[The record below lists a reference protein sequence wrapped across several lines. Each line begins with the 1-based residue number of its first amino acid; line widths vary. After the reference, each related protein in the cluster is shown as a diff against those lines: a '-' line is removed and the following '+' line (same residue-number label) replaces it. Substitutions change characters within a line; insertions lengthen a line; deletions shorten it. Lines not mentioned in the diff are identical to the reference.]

1 MRQYGTL
8 SANEIA
14 SVPPDTV
21 QTLLIAASSGQALDW
36 LSSGSTAFTNAA
48 QGYVNIV
55 RISGFTTAGAVMNF
69 IVDLFSTAASAPSSG
84 SSFSSTS
91 SRSVVMGSRVFEIPG
106 GSTGWSVAALSSGY
120 IICEQWR
127 R

>member
-8 SANEIA
+8 AANEIA
-14 SVPPDTV
+14 SVPPDSV
-21 QTLLIAASSGQALDW
+21 QTLLIAGSSGQALDW
-36 LSSGSTAFTNAA
+36 MSSGSTAFTAA
-48 QGYVNIV
+48 SQGPVNIV
-55 RISGFTTAGAVMNF
+55 RFSGMTTAGAILNF
-69 IVDLFSTAASAPSSG
+69 IVDLQSTAASAPSSG

-120 IICEQWR
+120 ILCEQWR